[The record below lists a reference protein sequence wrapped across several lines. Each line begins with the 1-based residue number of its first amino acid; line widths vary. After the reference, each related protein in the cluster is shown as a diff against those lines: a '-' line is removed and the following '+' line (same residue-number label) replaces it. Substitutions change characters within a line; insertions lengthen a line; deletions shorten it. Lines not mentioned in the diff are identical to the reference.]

1 MADYTGKVAF
11 ITGGASGAGFGQAT
25 VFAQAGCRIVIAD
38 VRRAAI
44 EEAAASLRGQGAQ
57 VHAIELDVTDR
68 AAFARAADE
77 VERDGVVRF
86 VGAERLEG
94 AGQDDAAE
102 VPEHRSDHRRRLYD
116 GCAAARQSRRRRLPR
131 APART

>member
-44 EEAAASLRGQGAQ
+44 EEAAGLPKNPP
-57 VHAIELDVTDR
+57 IEEVVTM
-68 AAFARAADE
+68 
-77 VERDGVVRF
+77 
-86 VGAERLEG
+86 
-94 AGQDDAAE
+94 
-102 VPEHRSDHRRRLYD
+102 
-116 GCAAARQSRRRRLPR
+116 
-131 APART
+131 